1 MAEFVPSGFVSD
13 GHKYGWRFAKVWG
26 TENPK
31 GNPIAHIMIFH
42 QLKFK
47 AEIDGKTYTL
57 GARSCYQNFDGS
69 SQNILTGLN
78 GYRSGSK
85 SWLYVLYYDAE
96 KPDAPDHKAGR
107 PGTSIPSK
115 ITLEENEF
123 ICRLTVSTKS
133 SDRAETTDVNEYS
146 MGHMFAPLR
155 TSLSDGLYSKWW
167 CKIGILDDDGWDFCF
182 EFDQTTSPKITGF
195 SVSLENTTPSPGIPT
210 EENQLTEANGLYLY
224 MDDQAEIQVGGCR
237 TNQELPA
244 AFDSASI
251 KSIELAVTKPLE
263 LRYKHTDGTI
273 YELKSGTKVD
283 TSNLVSLD
291 GEQTITGA
299 KSFDAAVTLNA
310 EGTEPQHAVT
320 KSYVD
325 SKVTEGA
332 QGALEGVAKLDA
344 TQTFTGANTFSGA
357 TNFTGAVTGADP
369 QNATELATKQ
379 YVDSK
384 VGEAAGAAD
393 NVVTLDGEQT
403 ITGVKTFSAAPVISV
418 APSADSDATNKA
430 YVDSQVQA
438 MANGGPIPEPAA
450 SSILFSGN
458 LPLCSVRSSS
468 ATSLVVGP
476 QYLNKLKLYTA
487 DGRRLDFIKVPTV
500 PNDTTITDNDTSAW
514 EGLQVVAKLV
524 AADAA
529 ETTCDRVAPE
539 EIESYSLQDG
549 ELKGTISYLPTLA
562 PDANIAAFL
571 LSFGPYAKATGTPN
585 IGSWDAQ
592 GNYMGIGLG
601 VNNNANL
608 STVTSKPVPLVRLD
622 FDQAPKLA
630 RAEFTFTSFLTLLVD
645 YSFDG
650 VTYKTLQSGLNGTS
664 SFDFEPAEN
673 GHDLAQKDPQVAQ
686 FGEALLLPEN
696 AGSGLAAVN
705 RAYVHRHFMA
715 TPKSFLAVKGYSIK
729 VQFPAYSTTKKTAF
743 TSSSG
748 SKTYGFTFPFALRD
762 LKLETP
768 AGPLFVRKY
777 AKINTTTYKTIQPS
791 FYILLSPSPCEPS
804 SATTN
809 NIADD
814 MADYEFLV
822 MADISCTPSA
832 YSYSLASSTVQPGAF
847 FNSSTDG
854 LLTATTSLGQEVV
867 GAHDSSKVQGK
878 SGTAS
883 IEFRAAPLSGSA
895 PKPDNM
901 PVPNQDLMPVI
912 THMSCQ
918 FDLATTRVC
927 PYFKVI
933 AAGGDYITFKQSDGT
948 YGSQYTCTDP
958 EYFGADVDAFIPEDV
973 IKFDPGEDEE
983 SDSTYKTITY
993 NPYVSRPE
1001 YEALEARIAALES
1014 AAAGA

>member
-1 MAEFVPSGFVSD
+1 MAEFVPSDFVSD

-85 SWLYVLYYDAE
+85 SWLYVLYYDPE

-418 APSADSDATNKA
+418 APTEANHAATKA
-430 YVDSQVQA
+430 YVDTLAPTGSNPNVAKATQSITLTPTLTGWNQRHFVNDLRIYTKENQRISFKYVPSDCTGTKTFIGVVDGVGSGRA
-438 MANGGPIPEPAA
+438 EAKDDSFLSSYELQPNEFKGSVTFYPGVNGANASLASLGIQLFGYEDSLCIHAIPPADGASGIRIKDVGLVRFDFEAPYVDRLSFFMNTSERREPADMA
-450 SSILFSGN
+450 EPNQL
-458 LPLCSVRSSS
+458 RSL
-468 ATSLVVGP
+468 TELVVGYTCEGYAYSSLRYTQNQLGTDTLGWYRVSELADQFTP
-476 QYLNKLKLYTA
+476 KFPICPNYAHVTAADTDRSSFQITVKGGQYTYQGVNGANRWYTTKIAIRNLKWMTTAGPLYLKYYPSSMSWASNAMSGTTYYYVLTLDECIPEGKAKTFLDDYEVTSREVKCSTSNTMFLPEGGRGFDKLFFNSTSTDPAVYLLRRNYDA
-487 DGRRLDFIKVPTV
+487 DGEPIGSNSEGYLIMDLQFKLSQFNAVITGVSFEFVHDDAHPEWTPADGYTV
-500 PNDTTITDNDTSAW
+500 SPLAANDTTTYSLSDMP
-514 EGLQVVAKLV
+514 
-524 AADAA
+524 AADLT
-529 ETTCDRVAPE
+529 EMKLYNT
-539 EIESYSLQDG
+539 
-549 ELKGTISYLPTLA
+549 
-562 PDANIAAFL
+562 AF
-571 LSFGPYAKATGTPN
+571 S
-585 IGSWDAQ
+585 
-592 GNYMGIGLG
+592 
-601 VNNNANL
+601 
-608 STVTSKPVPLVRLD
+608 
-622 FDQAPKLA
+622 
-630 RAEFTFTSFLTLLVD
+630 
-645 YSFDG
+645 
-650 VTYKTLQSGLNGTS
+650 
-664 SFDFEPAEN
+664 
-673 GHDLAQKDPQVAQ
+673 DLAN
-686 FGEALLLPEN
+686 G
-696 AGSGLAAVN
+696 
-705 RAYVHRHFMA
+705 RIAY
-715 TPKSFLAVKGYSIK
+715 
-729 VQFPAYSTTKKTAF
+729 
-743 TSSSG
+743 SSG
-748 SKTYGFTFPFALRD
+748 S
-762 LKLETP
+762 LKDYP
-768 AGPLFVRKY
+768 A
-777 AKINTTTYKTIQPS
+777 
-791 FYILLSPSPCEPS
+791 
-804 SATTN
+804 
-809 NIADD
+809 
-814 MADYEFLV
+814 
-822 MADISCTPSA
+822 
-832 YSYSLASSTVQPGAF
+832 
-847 FNSSTDG
+847 
-854 LLTATTSLGQEVV
+854 TATFIERTVALSQISLNYKNIKGVVIQDAPTAAVVSTFSPQMISGQKTF
-867 GAHDSSKVQGK
+867 SYPP
-878 SGTAS
+878 
-883 IEFRAAPLSGSA
+883 RAMLP
-895 PKPDNM
+895 PQVDTDCCNKYYVD
-901 PVPNQDLMPVI
+901 
-912 THMSCQ
+912 
-918 FDLATTRVC
+918 
-927 PYFKVI
+927 
-933 AAGGDYITFKQSDGT
+933 KQ
-948 YGSQYTCTDP
+948 
-958 EYFGADVDAFIPEDV
+958 I
-973 IKFDPGEDEE
+973 
-983 SDSTYKTITY
+983 
-993 NPYVSRPE
+993 
-1001 YEALEARIAALES
+1001 EALEARIAALES
-1014 AAAGA
+1014 AAAGS